1 MADYMDLLAQ
11 IDANIRRNGAQE
23 ITGPI
28 LNAVLRLMVT
38 ELGSGAVLMG
48 VATTDT
54 RPGTPDGRQAWI
66 AAPGSYPGFGEEVTV
81 PDGTIGVISNIS
93 GPWTVQSIP
102 VGKDYSTE
110 VESLQG
116 KVGDA
121 DFSGTNYLTKQTDLT
136 GAAKTLDLQVKLA
149 MDEIDT
155 LGASEKNIVNNLL
168 PKKQDKSD
176 PALETEDKSVVG
188 AINELRG
195 AVETLQESSTPTYV
209 LNGLYYAVS
218 ANGLHLDDATPYIG
232 SFEEL
237 QRAIESGAHIVDYVP
252 AGQDGGES
260 PSASLIPLMAQFV
273 PDQTITLMY
282 TMGQMVQMIK
292 LSNLLDGVEADA
304 DPVYLSSV
312 IRYKSTLQFDYLIP
326 SNPTDTEHLHIITVG
341 PTVHQVTWSADIKWQ
356 DGLPPEVEADT
367 TLVVSVINNLAVWGT
382 FKKEA

>member
-1 MADYMDLLAQ
+1 MADYKDLLAQ

-28 LNAVLRLMVT
+28 LNAVLRLMAT

-48 VATTDT
+48 VAGADT

-66 AAPGSYPGFGEEVTV
+66 AAPGNYPGFGEEVTV
-81 PDGTIGVISNIS
+81 PDGTIGVISNVS

-110 VESLQG
+110 IESLPG

-136 GAAKTLDLQVKLA
+136 RAAKTLDLQVKLA
-149 MDEIDT
+149 MDEIDI
-155 LGASEKNIVNNLL
+155 LGASEKNIINNLL
-168 PKKQDKSD
+168 PKKQNTTD
-176 PALETEDKSVVG
+176 PALETESKTVAG
-188 AINELRG
+188 AINEVR
-195 AVETLQESSTPTYV
+195 AEVESAAPAYELD
-209 LNGLYYAVS
+209 GLYYALGM
-218 ANGLHLDDATPYIG
+218 NGLHLDDATPYIG

-260 PSASLIPLMAQFV
+260 PSMSFIPLMAKFF

-282 TMGQMVQMIK
+282 TLGPGVVTIK
-292 LSNLLDGVEADA
+292 LIKLLDRVDADA
-304 DPVYLSSV
+304 DTVSLSSV
-312 IRYKSTLQFDYLIP
+312 IRYKSTLQSAYFIP
-326 SNPTDTEHLHIITVG
+326 SNPTDTEHLYIITVG
-341 PTVHQVTWSADIKWQ
+341 PTVYQVTWSEEIKWQ
-356 DGLPPEVEADT
+356 DGTPPEVSANT
-367 TLVVSVINNLAVWGT
+367 TVVVSVINNLAVWGT
-382 FKKEA
+382 F

>member
-54 RPGTPDGRQAWI
+54 QAGTPDGRQAWI
-66 AAPGSYPGFGEEVTV
+66 AAPGNYPGFGEEVTV

-110 VESLQG
+110 IESLLG
-116 KVGDA
+116 RVGDA

-168 PKKQDKSD
+168 PKKQNTTD
-176 PALETEDKSVVG
+176 PSLETEDKTVVG
-188 AINELRG
+188 AINELR
-195 AVETLQESSTPTYV
+195 SSVPEYT
-209 LNGLYYAVS
+209 A
-218 ANGLHLDDATPYIG
+218 
-232 SFEEL
+232 
-237 QRAIESGAHIVDYVP
+237 VP
-252 AGQDGGES
+252 ALT
-260 PSASLIPLMAQFV
+260 SAYTV
-273 PDQTITLMY
+273 P
-282 TMGQMVQMIK
+282 
-292 LSNLLDGVEADA
+292 A
-304 DPVYLSSV
+304 
-312 IRYKSTLQFDYLIP
+312 
-326 SNPTDTEHLHIITVG
+326 NPTATERIYAIAIGATAY
-341 PTVHQVTWSADIKWQ
+341 PVTGAEGIVWQ
-356 DGLPPEVEADT
+356 DGTPPEVEADT
-367 TLVVSVINNLAVWGT
+367 TLVVSVINNLGVWGT

>member
-1 MADYMDLLAQ
+1 MADYKDLLAQ

-28 LNAVLRLMVT
+28 LNAVLRLMAT

-48 VATTDT
+48 VADADT

-66 AAPGSYPGFGEEVTV
+66 AAPGNYPGFGEEVTV

-102 VGKDYSTE
+102 VGKGYSTE
-110 VESLQG
+110 IESLQG

-136 GAAKTLDLQVKLA
+136 RAAKTLDLQVKLA
-149 MDEIDT
+149 MDEIDI

-168 PKKQDKSD
+168 PKKQNTTD
-176 PALETEDKSVVG
+176 PALETEDKTVVG
-188 AINELRG
+188 AINEVR
-195 AVETLQESSTPTYV
+195 AEVESAAPAYELD
-209 LNGLYYAVS
+209 GLYYAVGM
-218 ANGLHLDDATPYIG
+218 NGLHLDDATPYIG

-260 PSASLIPLMAQFV
+260 PSVSFIPLMAQFF
-273 PDQTITLMY
+273 PDQAITLMY
-282 TMGQMVQMIK
+282 TMGPMVVTIK
-292 LSNLLDGVEADA
+292 LIKLLDGVEADA
-304 DPVYLSSV
+304 DPVSLSSV
-312 IRYKSTLQFDYLIP
+312 IRYKSTLRSDYLIP
-326 SNPTDTEHLHIITVG
+326 SNPTDTEHLYIITVG
-341 PTVHQVTWSADIKWQ
+341 PTVYQVTGSEEIKWQ
-356 DGLPPEVEADT
+356 DGTPPEVEANT

-382 FKKEA
+382 FKEEA